1 MNDNINAGCIV
12 TTQFVTPDS
21 GAFFGYI
28 DYINRE
34 NAVRNEHISSYSIYA
49 DYMDNPYKTSDLF
62 TSSSDHLSYEE
73 KVKLQNVYSLAQERL
88 SLMWQT
94 VISFDNKWLEEN
106 GLYDSKTKILDDKRL
121 MNYTRNAVNSMLKTE
136 GLENAVWSAAI
147 HYNTDNLHIHI
158 ATVEPI
164 PTRQKMH
171 FTTIKFSSA
180 WVMEHNILKGVYRE
194 NINISMYAKKTTA
207 NEKAIFDNL
216 KNAVGNKYNLGKSY
230 LINEDGSIDIRIQG
244 AIPDIPKGALIV
256 SSVDE
261 YRGKFKMSSIEKC
274 RSNMVNDILGHSME
288 NRDIMTVMRN
298 SIVTSMRGNILLE
311 DKEIVRQFLSVYN
324 KLPESK
330 RDWKYQMNKIAKLR
344 PEIDK
349 ITDIWLNKY
358 GSEEFTKYKTA
369 AQNEQAKQTEAYGKN
384 SENHYSD
391 KQIRDLY
398 IRCGNAILET
408 MRNISLE
415 DLKEYESSTYISAEI
430 DEAAVTGEPTDF
442 DGKINYSPTINN
454 EKYWTD
460 EFKAAKSDLAVA
472 LSFERDSEL
481 RNNAL
486 RNVESVFINEAENGN
501 DIAAY
506 ELGKCYKLG
515 TFSKIDLDKSKQ
527 YYEMAFNGFVKELN
541 SDNWLEIMKERAN
554 FLNYL
559 DNDITKEEIYKT
571 LIKFDKAR
579 EKIEWNQDYLNY
591 RVGKMLIDGEGC
603 EKNIQEGIDYLKESE
618 TTFAFYTLGNL
629 YYYGDDAPQNY
640 KTAFYY
646 FQQAGFPNKGKSMPF
661 ALYNMAEMLEKGLVI
676 NSSYNINYLYRQALD
691 GFLSAEKKNTNDMIE
706 YKIGTMYLEGK
717 GCAVNKDAAEEYLFK
732 SAVYGNTY
740 AQTKLANL
748 YIESENPELESKAI
762 ILLELAADSN
772 NPMAQYQLGKIK
784 TNMASKSFDPDEGIR
799 LLEASAAQNN
809 DFAEYALGSIYYKGE
824 TVEQNIDTALKHLN
838 ISAEKGNQFA
848 EYLLGMIYLKG
859 EDDDIKKDLQ
869 SAIDLLT
876 RSAEQGNSFAQYQLG
891 KLYLEEEDIRSIN
904 KAEEYL
910 NTVSNQDNHFL
921 QYNLGKLYLENEYI
935 QDTDRAI
942 LHLTNS
948 ADSENQFAQYTL
960 GMLYAENK
968 IAQDTDK
975 AISYLTKS
983 AEQDNPF
990 AALSLGNL
998 YSKNEIIKTD
1008 KAEAD
1013 KWYQKAYAEFI
1024 SIEQDEN
1031 IETSNSVLYQL
1042 GNMNFKGLGT
1052 KKDIYK
1058 GIDYFIKAAQQ
1069 GYEHAQY
1076 ALGRIYLKGDEVGK
1090 NAEYASLWLKMAA
1103 DKGNSNAQYLLGK
1116 ALLEEETLTQD
1127 IPAALEYLNQSTEQG
1142 NDFAQ
1147 YQLGKAYYSNEYDI
1161 NDIYKSLKYFTDSAE
1176 QGNEFAQYQL
1186 GLIYLKG
1193 EDIEQDTELAMK
1205 YLKLSAEQENQFAQ
1219 YQLGIIYLKGEI
1231 CAADISKA
1239 IEYFEAS
1246 AEQNNQFSQYQLGK
1260 LYYFGA
1266 EGVETDKD
1274 KAIDCLTKSAAQG
1287 NEYAQALLNWQPSM
1301 YFGVSNRQMGFND
1314 SMISLSSNM
1323 RQLFE
1328 RLANEHEHMLN
1339 QMIHNRIE
1347 HEIKKDEAEF
1357 NQ

>member
-49 DYMDNPYKTSDLF
+49 DYMDNPHKTSDLF
-62 TSSSDHLSYEE
+62 TNSSDHLSYEE
-73 KVKLQNVYSLAQERL
+73 KIKLQDVYTLAQDRL

-94 VISFDNKWLEEN
+94 VMSFDNKWLEEN
-106 GLYDSKTKILDDKRL
+106 GLYDSETKILDDKRL
-121 MNYTRNAVNSMLKTE
+121 MNYTRNAVNSMLKAE

-164 PTRQKMH
+164 PTRKKMH
-171 FTTIKFSSA
+171 FTTIKFPSA
-180 WVMEHNILKGVYRE
+180 WVTEHSILNGVYRE

-244 AIPDIPKGALIV
+244 DISDIPKGALLV
-256 SSVDE
+256 SCVDE

-288 NRDIMTVMRN
+288 NRDIMTAMRN

-311 DKEIVRQFLSVYN
+311 DKEIVQQFLSVYN

-330 RDWKYQMNKIAKLR
+330 RDWKYRMNKIAKLR

-349 ITDIWLNKY
+349 ITDMWLNKY
-358 GSEEFTKYKTA
+358 GSDEFIKYKTA
-369 AQNEQAKQTEAYGKN
+369 AQNEQTKQSKAYGKS

-398 IRCGNAILET
+398 VRCGNAILET

-442 DGKINYSPTINN
+442 DGRIDYSSAVNK
-454 EKYWTD
+454 EKYWTA
-460 EFKAAKSDLAVA
+460 EFKTAKSDLAVA
-472 LSFERDSEL
+472 LKLERGSEL
-481 RNNAL
+481 RNNAI
-486 RNVESVFINEAENGN
+486 RSAESVFISEAEKGN
-501 DIAAY
+501 HIAAY
-506 ELGKCYKLG
+506 ELGKCYRLG
-515 TFSKIDLDKSKQ
+515 TFGKIDLDKSQQ
-527 YYEMAFNGFVKELN
+527 YYEFAFNGFINELSFDPHIEALKELRN
-541 SDNWLEIMKERAN
+541 FFEYNDNFNQKDIDKKLNEMTKKEAKGEWLHS
-554 FLNYL
+554 
-559 DNDITKEEIYKT
+559 
-571 LIKFDKAR
+571 
-579 EKIEWNQDYLNY
+579 YLNY

-603 EKNIQEGIDYLKESE
+603 NKNIQEGIDYLKESE
-618 TTFAFYTLGNL
+618 TTFASYTLGNL
-629 YYYGDDAPQNY
+629 YYYGNDVPQDY
-640 KTAFYY
+640 EVAFNY
-646 FQQAGFPNKGKSMPF
+646 FQQAGTPHNGKPMPF
-661 ALYNMAEMLEKGLVI
+661 ALYNMAEMLEKGLVDDE
-676 NSSYNINYLYRQALD
+676 SQNIHELYREALS
-691 GFLSAEKKNTNDMIE
+691 GFLNAEERDSNDLIE

-717 GCAVNKDAAEEYLFK
+717 GCTVNKDTAEEYLLK

-748 YIESENPELESKAI
+748 YIESEKPELESKAI

-784 TNMASKSFDPDEGIR
+784 TDIASANFDPDEGIR
-799 LLEASAAQNN
+799 LLEASAAQDN

-824 TVEQNIDTALKHLN
+824 AVEQNIDTALKHLN
-838 ISAEKGNQFA
+838 SSAEKGNQFA
-848 EYLLGMIYLKG
+848 EYFLGMIYLKG
-859 EDDDIKKDLQ
+859 EDGTMERDLQ
-869 SAIDLLT
+869 AAVDFLT
-876 RSAEQGNSFAQYQLG
+876 RSAEQGNAFAQYQLG
-891 KLYLEEEDIRSIN
+891 KIYLEEEDIQNID
-904 KAEEYL
+904 KAKEYL
-910 NTVSNQDNHFL
+910 NTVSNQDNEFI
-921 QYNLGKLYLENEYI
+921 QYNLGKLYLENEHI
-935 QDTDRAI
+935 QDTEKAI

-948 ADSENQFAQYTL
+948 ADSGNQFAQYTL
-960 GMLYAENK
+960 GMLYAENE
-968 IAQDTDK
+968 AVQDADK
-975 AISYLTKS
+975 AVSYLTKS

-998 YSKNEIIKTD
+998 YSKNEIVKAD
-1008 KAEAD
+1008 KNEAD
-1013 KWYQKAYAEFI
+1013 KWYQKAYAAFT

-1052 KKDIYK
+1052 EKDINK

-1090 NAEYASLWLKMAA
+1090 HAEYASLWLKMAA
-1103 DKGNSNAQYLLGK
+1103 EQGNSNAQYLLGK
-1116 ALLEEETLTQD
+1116 SLLEEETLTQD
-1127 IPAALEYLNQSTEQG
+1127 IPTALEYLNQSAEQG

-1147 YQLGKAYYSNEYDI
+1147 YQLGKAYYSKEYGV
-1161 NDIYKSLKYFTDSAE
+1161 NDIYKSLIHFTDSAD
-1176 QGNEFAQYQL
+1176 QGNEYAQYQL

-1193 EDIEQDTELAMK
+1193 EDIAQDPELAIK
-1205 YLKLSAEQENQFAQ
+1205 YLKLSANQENQFAQ
-1219 YQLGIIYLKGEI
+1219 YQLGMVYLKGEI

-1246 AEQNNQFSQYQLGK
+1246 AEQSNPFSQYQLGK

-1274 KAIDCLTKSAAQG
+1274 KAIDYLTKSAAQG
-1287 NEYAQALLNWQPSM
+1287 NKYAQALLNWQPSM

-1314 SMISLSSNM
+1314 SMASLSSNM

-1347 HEIKKDEAEF
+1347 HEIKKDETEF

>member
-1 MNDNINAGCIV
+1 MNNNINAGCIV

-73 KVKLQNVYSLAQERL
+73 KVKLQDVYSLAQERL

-106 GLYDSKTKILDDKRL
+106 GLYDSETKILDNKRL

-171 FTTIKFSSA
+171 FTTIKFTSA
-180 WVMEHNILKGVYRE
+180 WVMEHNILNGVYRE

-207 NEKAIFDNL
+207 NEKAIFSNL
-216 KNAVGNKYNLGKSY
+216 QNAVGNKYNLGKSY

-244 AIPDIPKGALIV
+244 AIPDIPKGAFIV

-288 NRDIMTVMRN
+288 NRDIMTAMRN

-311 DKEIVRQFLSVYN
+311 DKEIVQQFLSIYN

-330 RDWKYQMNKIAKLR
+330 RDWKYRMNKIAKLR

-358 GSEEFTKYKTA
+358 GSEEFAKYKTA

-442 DGKINYSPTINN
+442 DGKINYSPTINK

-527 YYEMAFNGFVKELN
+527 YYEIAFNGFVKELN
-541 SDNWLEIMKERAN
+541 SDSWLEIMKERAN

-571 LIKFDKAR
+571 LNKFDKAR
-579 EKIEWNQDYLNY
+579 EKIE
-591 RVGKMLIDGEGC
+591 
-603 EKNIQEGIDYLKESE
+603 
-618 TTFAFYTLGNL
+618 
-629 YYYGDDAPQNY
+629 
-640 KTAFYY
+640 
-646 FQQAGFPNKGKSMPF
+646 
-661 ALYNMAEMLEKGLVI
+661 
-676 NSSYNINYLYRQALD
+676 
-691 GFLSAEKKNTNDMIE
+691 
-706 YKIGTMYLEGK
+706 
-717 GCAVNKDAAEEYLFK
+717 
-732 SAVYGNTY
+732 
-740 AQTKLANL
+740 
-748 YIESENPELESKAI
+748 
-762 ILLELAADSN
+762 
-772 NPMAQYQLGKIK
+772 
-784 TNMASKSFDPDEGIR
+784 
-799 LLEASAAQNN
+799 
-809 DFAEYALGSIYYKGE
+809 
-824 TVEQNIDTALKHLN
+824 
-838 ISAEKGNQFA
+838 
-848 EYLLGMIYLKG
+848 
-859 EDDDIKKDLQ
+859 
-869 SAIDLLT
+869 
-876 RSAEQGNSFAQYQLG
+876 
-891 KLYLEEEDIRSIN
+891 
-904 KAEEYL
+904 
-910 NTVSNQDNHFL
+910 
-921 QYNLGKLYLENEYI
+921 
-935 QDTDRAI
+935 
-942 LHLTNS
+942 
-948 ADSENQFAQYTL
+948 
-960 GMLYAENK
+960 
-968 IAQDTDK
+968 
-975 AISYLTKS
+975 
-983 AEQDNPF
+983 
-990 AALSLGNL
+990 
-998 YSKNEIIKTD
+998 
-1008 KAEAD
+1008 
-1013 KWYQKAYAEFI
+1013 
-1024 SIEQDEN
+1024 
-1031 IETSNSVLYQL
+1031 
-1042 GNMNFKGLGT
+1042 
-1052 KKDIYK
+1052 
-1058 GIDYFIKAAQQ
+1058 
-1069 GYEHAQY
+1069 
-1076 ALGRIYLKGDEVGK
+1076 
-1090 NAEYASLWLKMAA
+1090 
-1103 DKGNSNAQYLLGK
+1103 
-1116 ALLEEETLTQD
+1116 
-1127 IPAALEYLNQSTEQG
+1127 
-1142 NDFAQ
+1142 
-1147 YQLGKAYYSNEYDI
+1147 
-1161 NDIYKSLKYFTDSAE
+1161 
-1176 QGNEFAQYQL
+1176 
-1186 GLIYLKG
+1186 
-1193 EDIEQDTELAMK
+1193 
-1205 YLKLSAEQENQFAQ
+1205 
-1219 YQLGIIYLKGEI
+1219 
-1231 CAADISKA
+1231 
-1239 IEYFEAS
+1239 
-1246 AEQNNQFSQYQLGK
+1246 
-1260 LYYFGA
+1260 
-1266 EGVETDKD
+1266 
-1274 KAIDCLTKSAAQG
+1274 
-1287 NEYAQALLNWQPSM
+1287 
-1301 YFGVSNRQMGFND
+1301 
-1314 SMISLSSNM
+1314 
-1323 RQLFE
+1323 
-1328 RLANEHEHMLN
+1328 
-1339 QMIHNRIE
+1339 
-1347 HEIKKDEAEF
+1347 
-1357 NQ
+1357 